1 MATGLGAFRR
11 AALIALVGVLAVSVA
26 ARAWVGASE
35 GSAAPS
41 APPAPAAGF
50 VAGSPAPSI
59 DGAQDPSG
67 GGSGP
72 SGESGAGGSSDA
84 NAAAE
89 PELTQWLPV
98 LTESSFF
105 ALIGFALG
113 FATRKVLK
121 LVLVVVALFFVALQG
136 LVHAGVAE
144 VDWGRAIELF
154 NALVLDLREEPTWLD
169 LIQAKLPTAGGLAG
183 GYLLGFRRG

>member
-1 MATGLGAFRR
+1 MATGLGSFRR
-11 AALIALVGVLAVSVA
+11 AALFALVGVLAVSVA

-41 APPAPAAGF
+41 ASPAPAAGF

-67 GGSGP
+67 GGP
-72 SGESGAGGSSDA
+72 GAGGGPSAID
-84 NAAAE
+84 AAE
-89 PELTQWLPV
+89 PELSPWLPV
-98 LTESSFF
+98 VTESSFF

-154 NALVLDLREEPTWLD
+154 NALVLDLREEPTWLE